1 MKKQRALGLFKLLLI
16 EAAAVGCVWAPNAS
30 AQSTTGLDIKP
41 GLEVSRTQTNN
52 FYSQTTGKET
62 AVGLV
67 ISPTLSFSSN
77 SDRSRTSLG
86 LSATYA
92 NFDVQGNEDNYL
104 NSNINGG
111 FSYKIGTRHQLSLSG
126 ASDRNHD
133 AFGTARTQGAS
144 FNNAELDKY
153 VNNSG
158 SARYRFG
165 APDALLNFEFEA
177 NGSELT
183 YLSNRDPIPPSTF
196 GTRSLDRQ
204 TLGGSL
210 AMFINVSPKTA
221 LVAETGYSSTRF
233 DFLTGPGDF
242 RDGNSTFYRAG
253 VRWRAAAKTTGDI
266 RVGVS
271 EREIE
276 ATGQRAFRGGSWV
289 ASVIWQAAAGTTI
302 TAQTS
307 QSEGE
312 SFIANSPVIVN
323 HTHAVTWQQNL
334 TRSLSATLSGSL
346 IESEFIGVGREEDLV
361 NIGLSLSYEAA
372 RYFTLNGSINHTDRE
387 STEPNNSF
395 DSLSVAT
402 GIRISL

>member
-1 MKKQRALGLFKLLLI
+1 MMLDRPTLKNKLL
-16 EAAAVGCVWAPNAS
+16 AVAVLVVCGLPSLVQ
-30 AQSTTGLDIKP
+30 AQSAGIEFTP
-41 GLEVSRTQTNN
+41 SLEISRSQTNN
-52 FYSQTTGKET
+52 FYSEASGKET

-67 ISPTLSFSSN
+67 INPALSFSAN
-77 SDRSRTSLG
+77 SARSRTSLG

-111 FSYKIGTRHQLSLSG
+111 FSYKIGTRHQISLSG

-133 AFGTARTQGAS
+133 AFGTSRTQGAT

-153 VNNSG
+153 INNSG

-165 APDALLNFEFEA
+165 APDALLNFEFGA
-177 NGSELT
+177 YGSELT
-183 YLSNRDPIPPSTF
+183 YTTNRDIVPF
-196 GTRSLDRQ
+196 GTRFLDRQ
-204 TLGGSL
+204 TLGGSI
-210 AMFINVSPKTA
+210 ATFVNVSPKTA

-266 RVGVS
+266 RIGAS
-271 EREIE
+271 ERELE
-276 ATGQRAFRGGSWV
+276 ATGQRAFRRGSWV
-289 ASVIWQAAAGTTI
+289 ASVIWQAAAGTTV

-312 SFIANSPVIVN
+312 SFIGNSPVIVN
-323 HTHAVTWQQNL
+323 HTHALTWQQTL

-346 IESEFIGVGREEDLV
+346 IESEFIEVGREEDLV
-361 NIGLSLSYEAA
+361 NIGLSLAYQAA
-372 RYFTLNGSINHTDRE
+372 RYFTVNGSIHHTERE
-387 STEPNNSF
+387 STEPNNNF
-395 DSLSVAT
+395 DSLRVVT
-402 GIRISL
+402 GVRISL

>member
-1 MKKQRALGLFKLLLI
+1 MLDRQTLKKKLLTV
-16 EAAAVGCVWAPNAS
+16 AVLAVCGPPSLVQ
-30 AQSTTGLDIKP
+30 AQSAGIEFTP
-41 GLEVSRTQTNN
+41 SLEVSRSQTNN
-52 FYSQTTGKET
+52 FYSESTGRET

-67 ISPTLSFSSN
+67 ISPALSFSAN
-77 SDRSRTSLG
+77 SARSRTSLG

-111 FSYKIGTRHQLSLSG
+111 FSYKIGARHQFSLS
-126 ASDRNHD
+126 AAHDRNHD
-133 AFGTARTQGAS
+133 PFGTSRTQGAT
-144 FNNAELDKY
+144 FNNAELDQY

-158 SARYRFG
+158 DARYRFG
-165 APDALLNFEFEA
+165 ATDALLNFEFGV
-177 NGSELT
+177 NGSDLNYT
-183 YLSNRDPIPPSTF
+183 TNRDIAPF
-196 GTRSLDRQ
+196 GTRFLDRK
-204 TLGGSL
+204 TVGGSI
-210 AMFINVSPKTA
+210 ATFVNVSPKTA
-221 LVAETGYSSTRF
+221 LVAETGHSSTRF

-266 RVGVS
+266 RIGVS

-289 ASVIWQAAAGTTI
+289 ASVIWQAAAGTTV

-323 HTHAVTWQQNL
+323 HTHAVTWQQNV
-334 TRSLSATLSGSL
+334 TQRLSAALSGSL
-346 IESEFIGVGREEDLV
+346 IESEFIDIGREEDLV
-361 NIGLSLSYEAA
+361 NIGLRLSYEAA
-372 RYFTLNGSINHTDRE
+372 RYFTLNGSVNHADRE

-395 DSLSVAT
+395 DSLSVVT

>member
-1 MKKQRALGLFKLLLI
+1 MLEGPRLKKRLLVVAVLAACGLPSLVQAQAAGI
-16 EAAAVGCVWAPNAS
+16 EFTPS
-30 AQSTTGLDIKP
+30 
-41 GLEVSRTQTNN
+41 LEVSRSQTNN
-52 FYSQTTGKET
+52 FYSQNTGKEA

-67 ISPTLSFSSN
+67 VSPALSFSAN
-77 SDRSRTSLG
+77 SARSRTSLG

-144 FNNAELDKY
+144 FNNSELDKY

-165 APDALLNFEFEA
+165 APDALLNFEFGVS
-177 NGSELT
+177 GSELT
-183 YLSNRDPIPPSTF
+183 YSSNRDVVPF
-196 GTRSLDRQ
+196 GTRFLDRQ
-204 TLGGSL
+204 TLGGSV

-221 LVAETGYSSTRF
+221 LVAETGHSSTRF

-242 RDGNSTFYRAG
+242 RDGNSTFYRMG

-266 RVGVS
+266 RVGAS
-271 EREIE
+271 ERELE
-276 ATGQRAFRGGSWV
+276 ATGQRAFRRGSWV
-289 ASVIWQAAAGTTI
+289 ASVIWQATAGTTV

-312 SFIANSPVIVN
+312 SFIGSAPVIVN
-323 HTHAVTWQQNL
+323 HTHVLTWQQVL
-334 TRSLSATLSGSL
+334 TRRLSTTLSSSL
-346 IESEFIGVGREEDLV
+346 INSDFVGIGLEEDLF
-361 NIGLSLSYEAA
+361 NTSLGLSYQGA
-372 RYFTLNGSINHTDRE
+372 RYFTLTGRVSHTERQ
-387 STEPNNSF
+387 STDPNNNF
-395 DSLSVAT
+395 DSLSVVT
-402 GIRISL
+402 GVRISL